1 MAFAA
6 NLDVDLLLRGT
17 RMDHVAAG
25 TSDRRFLVLRM
36 DALFHLISPLSVYDM
51 GGMLDTCAHHNLL
64 WEATS
69 MRHPVRTEQ
78 PSERLPSNY
87 STACGKMQGIFG
99 IFRIFDTIPPET
111 ALARTLYESKNEESQ
126 IWKGLIKSVHFHS

>member
-1 MAFAA
+1 MALAA
-6 NLDVDLLLRGT
+6 NLDVDLLLGGT

-25 TSDRRFLVLRM
+25 TGDRRFLVLRM

-69 MRHPVRTEQ
+69 VRHPVRTEQ
-78 PSERLPSNY
+78 PSERLLSNY
-87 STACGKMQGIFG
+87 NIAYEKMQGIFRILGG
-99 IFRIFDTIPPET
+99 ICGFWIRSR
-111 ALARTLYESKNEESQ
+111 LKL
-126 IWKGLIKSVHFHS
+126 L